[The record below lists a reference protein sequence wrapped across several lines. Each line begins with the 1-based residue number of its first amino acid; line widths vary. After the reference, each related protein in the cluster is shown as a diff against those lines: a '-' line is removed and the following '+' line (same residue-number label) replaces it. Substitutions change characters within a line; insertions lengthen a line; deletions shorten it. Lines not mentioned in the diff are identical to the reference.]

1 MEGYADSV
9 QLVHRPGVRQS
20 MNTKEN
26 WGMFSPQAELRLQNM
41 MGLQTW
47 NSIRVLDFI
56 TSLADVDPSKVA
68 VTGASGGG
76 TQTMIISAIDD
87 RVAVAM
93 PAVMVSTAM
102 QGGCT
107 CENAPYLRIGAGNV
121 DVAALTAPRPL
132 EMVAA
137 NDWTKELLSKGYPD
151 LKNLYGMLGVPD
163 RVHAD
168 AFTHFE
174 HNYNAVSR
182 GATATFLN
190 QQFHLGQPEPVIER
204 DFVPLTK
211 DELSVW
217 DAQHPKPSG
226 DQVGD
231 THERKLVKQMTEM
244 SEKLIAAVQPKD
256 AASLAEFREVVGG
269 AFDVIL
275 GRRLEDVGAVSF
287 EIKDKSDRGSYLQ
300 MIGLVTRE
308 GQPPSPLFSEANKR
322 GREQLPTLFLHPKE
336 WNGQVVI
343 WVGENGKSDL
353 LTKDGSPT
361 PAVTKLL
368 ESKFSVLAADL
379 LYQGEFT
386 QDGKPIADQRL
397 QGYTGGVGKGEAW
410 TQASEYT
417 FGYNLPLFSLRVHD
431 VLTLIRFVQTD
442 QHEAKKVHLI
452 GLGKTAGPIAAA
464 ARAQAGEAVEKAAI
478 NADGFRFESLEKV
491 TDPMFLPGAVKY
503 GDVPALLA
511 LNAPGKL
518 WVAADESELKPA
530 KHAYAATD
538 QADRLVVAPKGSD
551 ADRAVEWL
559 RLP

>member
-1 MEGYADSV
+1 
-9 QLVHRPGVRQS
+9 
-20 MNTKEN
+20 
-26 WGMFSPQAELRLQNM
+26 
-41 MGLQTW
+41 
-47 NSIRVLDFI
+47 
-56 TSLADVDPSKVA
+56 
-68 VTGASGGG
+68 
-76 TQTMIISAIDD
+76 
-87 RVAVAM
+87 
-93 PAVMVSTAM
+93 
-102 QGGCT
+102 
-107 CENAPYLRIGAGNV
+107 
-121 DVAALTAPRPL
+121 
-132 EMVAA
+132 
-137 NDWTKELLSKGYPD
+137 
-151 LKNLYGMLGVPD
+151 
-163 RVHAD
+163 
-168 AFTHFE
+168 
-174 HNYNAVSR
+174 
-182 GATATFLN
+182 
-190 QQFHLGQPEPVIER
+190 
-204 DFVPLTK
+204 
-211 DELSVW
+211 
-217 DAQHPKPSG
+217 
-226 DQVGD
+226 
-231 THERKLVKQMTEM
+231 MTEM

-300 MIGLVTRE
+300 MIGLVSRE

-417 FGYNLPLFSLRVHD
+417 FGYNLPLFSVRVHD

>member
-9 QLVHRPGVRQS
+9 QLVHRPGVRAA
-20 MNTKEN
+20 MNTGED
-26 WGMFSPQAELRLQNM
+26 WGMFSPQAELNLVNM

-56 TSLADVDPSKVA
+56 TSLPDVDPSRIA

-76 TQTMIISAIDD
+76 TQTMILSAIDD
-87 RVAVAM
+87 RVAVSM

-107 CENAPYLRIGAGNV
+107 CENAPYLRVGAGNV
-121 DVAALTAPRPL
+121 DVAALAAPRPL

-137 NDWTKELLSKGYPD
+137 NDWTKELLNKGYPD
-151 LKNLYGMLGVPD
+151 LKRLYNLLGVPD

-204 DFVPLTK
+204 DFLPLTK
-211 DELSVW
+211 DEMSVW

-231 THERKLVKQMTEM
+231 AHERKLVKQMTEM
-244 SEKLIAAVQPKD
+244 SEKLIDAVQPKD
-256 AASLAEFREVVGG
+256 AATLAEFRKVIGG

-275 GRRLEDVGAVSF
+275 GRRLEDVGTVSF
-287 EIKDKSDRGSYLQ
+287 EIKDKSDRGNYLQ
-300 MIGLVTRE
+300 MVGLLTRE

-322 GREQLPTLFLHPKE
+322 GREQLPTLFLHPKD

-343 WVGENGKSDL
+343 WVGENGKSDV

-361 PAVTKLL
+361 PAVAKLL

-386 QDGKPIADQRL
+386 EDGKPVADQRL

-417 FGYNLPLFSLRVHD
+417 YGYNLPLFSERVND

-442 QHEAKKVHLI
+442 QHEAKKIHLI
-452 GLGKTAGPIAAA
+452 GLGKTAGPIAVA
-464 ARAQAGEAVEKAAI
+464 ARAQAGEAIDKAAI
-478 NADGFRFESLEKV
+478 NADGFRFESLDRV

-511 LNAPGKL
+511 LGAPGHL
-518 WVAADESELKPA
+518 WVVGNDAELKTV
-530 KHAYAATD
+530 KDAYAAAG
-538 QADRLVVAPKGSD
+538 QGDRLTVAPKASN

-559 RLP
+559 RQP